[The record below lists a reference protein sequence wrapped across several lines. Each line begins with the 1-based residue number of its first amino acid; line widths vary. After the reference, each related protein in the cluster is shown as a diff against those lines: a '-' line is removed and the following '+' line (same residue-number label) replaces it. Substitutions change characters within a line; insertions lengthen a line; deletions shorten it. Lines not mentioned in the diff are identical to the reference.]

1 MMTDRPIPFT
11 APMVRALLEGRKTQT
26 RRTLKSSIM
35 WFGTAWPVYVN
46 GKRVGDSSDDPEMVP
61 LPTADGGVIWSGPTP
76 IVPGDRLWV
85 REAWRCNDWASD
97 LATIFYRASE
107 GGGYTAMCEQ
117 YPVAGKAPLRVTG
130 TWRSPRFMPRWASR
144 ITLIVTDVRVQRLQE
159 ISEED
164 AWAEGITPPS
174 ETMTMAEA
182 AAICSRYKTDHA
194 GIAVYASLWDSI
206 NAKRGYGWDTN
217 PWVVAYTFR
226 TILANIDSL
235 SEAA

>member
-144 ITLIVTDVRVQRLQE
+144 ITLIVTDVRVQRVQE
-159 ISEED
+159 ISEDD
-164 AWAEGITPPS
+164 AIAEGWPGPVTELGFPVAKPLNWY
-174 ETMTMAEA
+174 E
-182 AAICSRYKTDHA
+182 R
-194 GIAVYASLWDSI
+194 LWDSI
-206 NAKRGYGWDTN
+206 NAKRPGCSWADN
-217 PWVVAYTFR
+217 PFVAAISFR
-226 TILANIDSL
+226 VIPKNIDQIA
-235 SEAA
+235 EAS

>member
-11 APMVRALLEGRKTQT
+11 APMVRALLEGRKTMT
-26 RRTLKSSIM
+26 RRVLKPQPSPDFI
-35 WFGTAWPVYVN
+35 GATI
-46 GKRVGDSSDDPEMVP
+46 D
-61 LPTADGGVIWSGPTP
+61 ADGLTVQPAFLFGSDTHKALRRIPRPRG
-76 IVPGDRLWV
+76 GLWV
-85 REAWRCNDWASD
+85 REAWRTDPGLDHLSGKKIEAACLEADYLRAWAPIVYEAD
-97 LATIFYRASE
+97 GMAVHGVGRYRHA
-107 GGGYTAMCEQ
+107 
-117 YPVAGKAPLRVTG
+117 
-130 TWRSPRFMPRWASR
+130 RFMPRWASR